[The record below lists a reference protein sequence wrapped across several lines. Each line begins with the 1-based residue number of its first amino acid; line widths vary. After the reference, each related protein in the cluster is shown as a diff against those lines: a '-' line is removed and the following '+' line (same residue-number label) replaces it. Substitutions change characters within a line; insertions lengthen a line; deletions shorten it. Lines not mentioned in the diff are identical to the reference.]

1 MERGSKLTTEQLLKN
16 EKREENI
23 EEMSDNGAL
32 ITFGKDGEIIIT
44 ATQEQKDEAR
54 KEMEE
59 SITFAKKYRDK
70 IGKKVH
76 IIFNALDFDLD
87 RNPNPSLF
95 EGVPF
100 LAEFLLSP
108 VYVREKRIETVLKD
122 ISNGEA
128 TFNYEGNEIKI
139 DTALIKDVL
148 S

>member
-1 MERGSKLTTEQLLKN
+1 MSMEAPKKLTKEQLLKN
-16 EKREENI
+16 EKREEYI
-23 EEMSDNGAL
+23 EELEASVSIGENG
-32 ITFGKDGEIIIT
+32 EVVIT
-44 ATQEQKDEAR
+44 ATQEQKDEAH
-54 KEMEE
+54 KEMKE
-59 SITFAKKYRDK
+59 SIAFSEKYKNK

-76 IIFNALDFDLD
+76 MIFNALDFDLD

-128 TFNYEGNEIKI
+128 TFDYGGNEIKI
-139 DTALIKDVL
+139 DTALIKDIL
-148 S
+148 F